1 MKLSEVKV
9 GRKAII
15 ERINIDEHM
24 LLRLLDLGFINGTV
38 IEVIQSS
45 PSGNPRAY
53 KVRNTIYAIRQSEA
67 ECIEVSEVLENE

>member
-9 GRKAII
+9 GSKAII
-15 ERINIDEHM
+15 EHIDIEEHM
-24 LLRLLDLGFINGTV
+24 LLRLLDLGFINGTLV
-38 IEVIQSS
+38 EVIQSS

-67 ECIEVSEVLENE
+67 QCIEVSEVLDHE

>member
-9 GRKAII
+9 GNKAII
-15 ERINIDEHM
+15 EHIDIEEHM
-24 LLRLLDLGFINGTV
+24 LLRLLDLGFINGTLV
-38 IEVIQSS
+38 EVIQSS

-67 ECIEVSEVLENE
+67 QCIEVSEVLDHE